1 MNKIFI
7 VFICLLLSFC
17 VSESPENEE
26 PVNQTDQNSQE
37 DVSADTQAD
46 ESDNSEEYENSSETE
61 DDPIFS
67 GLTEEQAEFVKRYI
81 NKMVYMVYFSEDA
94 DQNETYMNSAVN
106 KANSFLI
113 ENNLTAIDLDQV
125 EQLKEEQALAYEE
138 QTGLSES
145 IIQWLANKLNADIY
159 IEIYLETTS
168 STQIGGKHYGTA
180 VVEIKAYETSTAVLM
195 GSASFSTSE
204 HEYSTISR
212 ENAVYTAIELAI
224 NNTMPELIEQVK
236 MNMRNSAVSGI
247 RYEIIIQ
254 NPLGDRIMSNFWEKL
269 SHHVEDI
276 QSISQSEQEIHYN
289 IWYIGSMVELKSL
302 IYNITETISGL
313 QNMEM
318 VYSRGKS
325 ITFHT
330 GY

>member
-46 ESDNSEEYENSSETE
+46 ESDNSEEHENSSETE